1 MCLSKPNIILINCDD
16 LGYGDL
22 ACCGSRLHRT
32 PYADHLAANGI
43 LCTDFY
49 AASPVCSPSR
59 GALLTGCYPP
69 RIGFG
74 QFEGNCVLIPG
85 QGLGLS
91 PNEIT
96 IASLLKQA
104 GYHTG
109 MVGKWHCGDQPE
121 FLPSRHGFDFYYGL
135 PYSNDMGRQ
144 RGDGPLAVP
153 LPLLQ
158 NETVIQQQPDQA
170 LLTQKYVEQCL
181 SFMRTNRGAPFF
193 LYFAHMHPHVPLY
206 APKAFLSHSHNG
218 AYGACVEEIDWAL
231 GELLHELHRLG
242 LEKDTLIIFTSDN
255 GSRCDHGPSN
265 GTLRGAK
272 GSTWE
277 GGQRVPCL
285 LYWPG
290 HISPGRY
297 SGICSNLDFYSSLAH
312 LAGVRP
318 PPGRRIDSLDL
329 SDLLNGDTSVPG
341 RDTFFYY
348 WQNGLEAVRQKEWKL
363 HCAKNGSPFYAL
375 YNLRSDPSET
385 TDLLQ
390 KHPHVAAGLFALLEE
405 CRLDLG
411 DSISGTA
418 GHGTRPAGHVASP
431 RPLTRYDPS
440 HPYVIACYDSD
451 DRG

>member
-1 MCLSKPNIILINCDD
+1 MSKPNIILINCDD

-22 ACCGSRLHRT
+22 GCYGSSMHHT

-74 QFEGNCVLIPG
+74 QFEGICVLTPG

-91 PNEIT
+91 TKERS

-104 GYHTG
+104 GYRTG
-109 MVGKWHCGDQPE
+109 LVGKWHCGDQPD
-121 FLPSRHGFDFYYGL
+121 FLPLRHGFDFYYGL

-144 RGDGPLAVP
+144 QGDSPQAVP

-170 LLTQKYVEQCL
+170 LLTQMYVEQCR
-181 SFMRTNRGAPFF
+181 SFIHANRSAPFF

-206 APKAFLSHSHNG
+206 APETFLLNSHNG

-231 GELLHELHRLG
+231 GELLHELQSLG
-242 LEKDTLIIFTSDN
+242 LEKDTLIVFTSDN

-265 GTLRGAK
+265 GKLRGTK
-272 GSTWE
+272 GTTWE

-290 HISPGRY
+290 HILPGRY
-297 SGICSNLDFYSSLAH
+297 NGVFSNLDFYSSFAH
-312 LAGVRP
+312 LAGIP
-318 PPGRRIDSLDL
+318 LPTDRRIDSLDL
-329 SDLLNGDTSVPG
+329 SGLLNGDASVPG

-363 HCAKNGSPFYAL
+363 HCAKNGVPFHAL
-375 YNLRSDPSET
+375 YNLVSDPAET
-385 TDLLQ
+385 TDLFS
-390 KHPHVAAGLFALLEE
+390 KHPDLVAHLSALLEK

-411 DSISGTA
+411 DSVTGTV
-418 GHGTRPAGHVASP
+418 GCGTRPVGRVSSP
-431 RPLTRYDPS
+431 QPLARYDAS